1 MNMIKF
7 LLQGGAVYFEIS
19 SQNKK
24 TNILS
29 AHDVQETSFTD
40 NEHGVSQMVGKVN
53 KCKMM

>member
-1 MNMIKF
+1 MNMINF
-7 LLQGGAVYFEIS
+7 LLQGGAVYFGNT

-29 AHDVQETSFTD
+29 AHDVQETTFTD
-40 NEHGVSQMVGKVN
+40 NEQGVSQMVGKVN